1 MNLHLKAKMR
11 MAKVLVDIADDLLWE
26 CQDDIQDLPIGEE
39 KLWAAGIHD
48 ALINA
53 HNELR
58 GTYCFD
64 KGFCGAV
71 EQRFKNLFR
80 GHVDDNIE
88 EIGKERELV

>member
-26 CQDDIQDLPIGEE
+26 CYNDVEDLQDCSE
-39 KLWAAGIHD
+39 KAWATDVHN

-53 HNELR
+53 HNELCITHVYDISF
-58 GTYCFD
+58 G
-64 KGFCGAV
+64 GIV

-80 GHVDDNIE
+80 GYVDDNIE
-88 EIGKERELV
+88 EIGKERE